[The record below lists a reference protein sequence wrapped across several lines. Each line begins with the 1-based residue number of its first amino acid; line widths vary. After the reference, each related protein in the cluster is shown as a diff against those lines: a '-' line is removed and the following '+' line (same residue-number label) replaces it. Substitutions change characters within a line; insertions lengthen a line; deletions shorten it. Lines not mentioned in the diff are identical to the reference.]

1 MTRHTWE
8 PWIERYDSSG
18 YRCVAIAYPG
28 RDHPV
33 EVLRRHADGRFLG
46 SLTLQRAVD
55 HHVAAIRALGEKPII
70 IGHSFGGL
78 LTQLM
83 LQRDL
88 AAAAIAIDSV
98 PPLGVPPLE
107 WSFIRSTW
115 PVINPFVPASKPYLI
130 SFKHFQSSLA
140 NAMTPAEQRIAYDA
154 DIVPESRRLSRGGLS
169 LAARVDFKK
178 PHAPLL
184 LIAGEKDNIMP
195 ASLNRRNYR
204 SYKHSS
210 SITEFKE
217 FAGRDH
223 YSVIGGKRWEEV
235 ADFALTWAKR
245 VTASD
250 PVRTNT
256 VASR

>member
-1 MTRHTWE
+1 
-8 PWIERYDSSG
+8 
-18 YRCVAIAYPG
+18 
-28 RDHPV
+28 
-33 EVLRRHADGRFLG
+33 
-46 SLTLQRAVD
+46 
-55 HHVAAIRALGEKPII
+55 
-70 IGHSFGGL
+70 
-78 LTQLM
+78 
-83 LQRDL
+83 
-88 AAAAIAIDSV
+88 
-98 PPLGVPPLE
+98 
-107 WSFIRSTW
+107 
-115 PVINPFVPASKPYLI
+115 
-130 SFKHFQSSLA
+130 
-140 NAMTPAEQRIAYDA
+140 
-154 DIVPESRRLSRGGLS
+154 
-169 LAARVDFKK
+169 
-178 PHAPLL
+178 LL